1 MARDHSENIDDYCRE
16 NYGHSNWGYLDTYT
30 KEELKKADH
39 DIENNI
45 VFWHEDDEEGEEQ
58 MKKQDKCTG
67 WAIVATIERSDG
79 TWYDETILDI
89 DDDTASSVDEFLT
102 DYIKEKNEESNE
114 EEKI

>member
-1 MARDHSENIDDYCRE
+1 MHFPCVNLIAF
-16 NYGHSNWGYLDTYT
+16 T
-30 KEELKKADH
+30 KDVASLSVLKRG
-39 DIENNI
+39 N
-45 VFWHEDDEEGEEQ
+45 